1 MNMRMKA
8 AYAQTDRETSV
19 SSARPIDLIVLVY
32 QRVLDHLK
40 LGRQQM
46 LDGVDSSTALS
57 NGLQLLHGGLE
68 ACLDHEKG
76 GEVASNLGAIYS
88 WATREI
94 LLARLKQESKRLT
107 SVIDVLTTVSQAWQQ
122 HADPAKALESMPTWK
137 PPQDDTSPMM
147 LQKSFAA

>member
-19 SSARPIDLIVLVY
+19 AAARPIDLIVLVY

-40 LGRQQM
+40 HGRQQM

-88 WATREI
+88 WAAREI
-94 LLARLKQESKRLT
+94 LLARLKQESERLT

-122 HADPAKALESMPTWK
+122 HADPTKAVENLPVWQ
-137 PPQDDTSPMM
+137 PPQTEPFDMA
-147 LQKSFAA
+147 LRKSIAA

>member
-8 AYAQTDRETSV
+8 AYARTDRETSV

-46 LDGVDSSTALS
+46 LDGADSSVALS

-94 LLARLKQESKRLT
+94 LLARLKQESERLT

-122 HADPAKALESMPTWK
+122 HADPATSVGSLPTWT
-137 PPQDDTSPMM
+137 PPQEDTAPLM
-147 LQKSFAA
+147 LHKSFAA